1 MARIRVNYDAL
12 RTASAAVA
20 KRSAFL
26 KDVCANLGDRADALS
41 ATWAGVTEDVWFEQ
55 LLSCKTRMDTSH
67 SLLDELARDLN
78 AAAETIEKAEN
89 GAMRTIIT
97 TIDPGA

>member
-12 RTASAAVA
+12 RTASTAVTI
-20 KRSAFL
+20 RSGLL
-26 KDVCANLGDRADALS
+26 KEICASLGARADALS

-55 LLSCKTRMDTSH
+55 LLSCKTRMDISH
-67 SLLDELARDLN
+67 ALLDELASDLN

-89 GAMRTIIT
+89 NATQTIIA
-97 TIDPGA
+97 TIDAEA